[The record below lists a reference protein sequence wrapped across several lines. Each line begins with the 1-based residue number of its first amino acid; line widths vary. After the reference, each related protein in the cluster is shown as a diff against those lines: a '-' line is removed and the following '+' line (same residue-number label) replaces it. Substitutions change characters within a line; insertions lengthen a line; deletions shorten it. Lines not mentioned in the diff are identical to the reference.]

1 MSEEGRT
8 DLIDDSEIK
17 ICIKTCTVLLERVYL
32 ELLLFIELKIEM
44 FILNLWLLHK
54 LINVF
59 EKFGEIY
66 FPEFSPSFHLRC
78 AKFSFCHID
87 I

>member
-1 MSEEGRT
+1 MQVFVACTNYCVCCVSVRGVPGPPRRSPRFSFQMSEEGRT

-44 FILNLWLLHK
+44 FILNL
-54 LINVF
+54 
-59 EKFGEIY
+59 
-66 FPEFSPSFHLRC
+66 
-78 AKFSFCHID
+78 
-87 I
+87 